1 MVKFIQKHF
10 INVSFCI
17 TLFFIIAIIIAGF
30 NIVYLIVKKS
40 DKIISEQCSLE
51 KETIDENIENNIN
64 ELVEESENKKYSDST
79 KQDDTLS
86 KINIYRTNKWRIKI
100 PVLGLDA
107 PISQGTSSEELR
119 RTVGHFEETDKWD
132 GNVALAAHNRGYKCN
147 FFQEIRKLKDGDT
160 IVYSTD
166 KGQRQYKVVLNKVIK
181 ETDWTYIQ
189 NTKDNRLTLITCEM
203 NKREY
208 RRCVQAVEI

>member
-1 MVKFIQKHF
+1 MLKIPK
-10 INVSFCI
+10 
-17 TLFFIIAIIIAGF
+17 IAIT
-30 NIVYLIVKKS
+30 YLIP
-40 DKIISEQCSLE
+40 IIIFGTYQFFYSKLSMKNE
-51 KETIDENIENNIN
+51 IYENIMQQENTT
-64 ELVEESENKKYSDST
+64 ET
-79 KQDDTLS
+79 QLS
-86 KINIYRTNKWRIKI
+86 KIEKDNQIWKI
-100 PVLGLDA
+100 EIPKINLDA
-107 PISQGTSSEELR
+107 EISEGTDRETLNEY
-119 RTVGHFEETDKWD
+119 VGHFEETQVEE
-132 GNVALAAHNRGYKCN
+132 GNIGLAAHNRGYKCN

-208 RRCVQAVEI
+208 RRCVQAVEL

>member
-17 TLFFIIAIIIAGF
+17 TLFFIIAIIIADF
-30 NIVYLIVKKS
+30 NIVYLIAKKS
-40 DKIISEQCSLE
+40 DKNISEQYSLDT
-51 KETIDENIENNIN
+51 KAIDENIENNMN
-64 ELVEESENKKYSDST
+64 ELVEESENKKYSDSV
-79 KQDDTLS
+79 KQYDTLS

-107 PISQGTSSEELR
+107 PISQGTSNEELR
-119 RTVGHFEETDKWD
+119 RTVGHFEETDRWD